1 MFWQTRKFTHLWSCL
16 KSANRSYAE
25 CCIDDVTA
33 SHAKRNDVIVKFGHS
48 CFTTK
53 QSHLS
58 AVSTGSETYQ
68 KLIIYV
74 LKPVKL
80 AVDVIEK
87 LREQVLSLK
96 EDSVMVYAD

>member
-1 MFWQTRKFTHLWSCL
+1 M
-16 KSANRSYAE
+16 
-25 CCIDDVTA
+25 
-33 SHAKRNDVIVKFGHS
+33 
-48 CFTTK
+48 
-53 QSHLS
+53 
-58 AVSTGSETYQ
+58 STGSETYQ